1 MRQVVR
7 WVVDS
12 YRAKGHWDTALM
24 VVWIRL
30 VFRVISVRIF

>member
-1 MRQVVR
+1 
-7 WVVDS
+7 VDS
-12 YRAKGHWDTALM
+12 YRAKGNWDIGLM